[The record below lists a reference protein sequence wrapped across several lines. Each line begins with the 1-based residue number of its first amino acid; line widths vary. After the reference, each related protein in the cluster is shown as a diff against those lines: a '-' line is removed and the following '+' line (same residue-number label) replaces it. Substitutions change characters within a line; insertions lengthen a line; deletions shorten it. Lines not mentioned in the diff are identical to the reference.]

1 MRLGNHPY
9 KDQKQEDTAYL
20 HQIIIPVY
28 IPHEK
33 EYFKDAFQIF
43 QYCLQSLFN
52 TIHAKTYITVVNNGS
67 STKVVNYLN
76 ELFISNKIQEVIHS
90 DNIGK
95 LNAILKGLAG
105 NNINL
110 VTITDADVLFK
121 PNWQQETCK
130 VFNAFPKTGVV
141 GLIPQFKLFE
151 SNCGNVLF
159 DTLFSKNAQFTDVK
173 SKDELVQFYESIGWD
188 KSYNPHYLEKNLTIQ
203 NEQVSAIIG
212 SGHVVATYKKELFET
227 IKTHIGFKMG
237 GTSEL
242 YLDKSPLYKGLWR
255 LTTNKN
261 MAFHM
266 GNVFEPWME
275 KELKFLEGNQ
285 NKIHELLKQSSHKQ
299 ISKIHFF
306 IKNKIF
312 NKLFSNNGIR
322 KIYYKYKKLSK
333 DMINNY

>member
-1 MRLGNHPY
+1 MRIGNHPY

-20 HQIIIPVY
+20 HQVIIPVF
-28 IPHEK
+28 IPNE
-33 EYFKDAFQIF
+33 EGYFKDVFQIF

-52 TIHAKTYITVVNNGS
+52 TVHAKTYITVVNNGS
-67 STKVVNYLN
+67 CTKVVNYLN

-90 DNIGK
+90 ENIGK

-266 GNVFEPWME
+266 GNVHEHWMQEELE
-275 KELKFLEGNQ
+275 KLNDSANEIIELNFKSFNP
-285 NKIHELLKQSSHKQ
+285 K
-299 ISKIHFF
+299 ISKLHFF
-306 IKNKIF
+306 IKNKLF
-312 NKLFSNNGIR
+312 PKLFSNRIF
-322 KIYYKYKKLSK
+322 KQLFYKYKKMPKEMVS
-333 DMINNY
+333 NY